1 MVARQQLVVGLIPTQ
16 NLMVARQQL
25 VAGSIPT
32 QSFKK
37 LSIIACSAIAKYST
51 CRFRVQQVS
60 SPYRRAKISLWTSAK
75 FTVTTLRNI

>member
-25 VAGSIPT
+25 VVGSIPT
-32 QSFKK
+32 QSFKNFQ
-37 LSIIACSAIAKYST
+37 LLPVQPLPST